1 MGIEAICNRD
11 IVFVT
16 QDESIQQ
23 AAELMRNYHIGD
35 VVVVDDAV
43 ARIPI
48 GMVTDRDIVVGVVAK
63 GIDPVHLKVG
73 EVMSDR
79 IITAREGDGEYETLQ
94 HMSRTG
100 VRRVPV
106 IDKEGSLVGILV
118 MDDLLEHVADQL
130 NELVAIASRQ
140 RNREAALR
148 K

>member
-63 GIDPVHLKVG
+63 GIDPVHLRVG

-140 RNREAALR
+140 RNREATLR

>member
-16 QDESIQQ
+16 QDESVQQ

-35 VVVVDDAV
+35 VVVVGDAV

-63 GIDPVHLKVG
+63 GIDPVRLRVG